1 MTETHSPK
9 KKQRMPTSAYI
20 GSGLVGIAVLGALC
34 WCAAFLRTNALI
46 EAGLGDPA
54 NYVLILSLISIFLVG
69 LPLYV
74 GLRLMRQTKR
84 RMEAEARR
92 QKDGDTEP
100 NL

>member
-1 MTETHSPK
+1 MAEAQPPK

-46 EAGLGDPA
+46 KAGLGDPA

-69 LPLYV
+69 VPLYV

-84 RMEAEARR
+84 RMEAEAQR
-92 QKDGDTEP
+92 QQRNDT
-100 NL
+100 

>member
-1 MTETHSPK
+1 MTEPQPPK

-20 GSGLVGIAVLGALC
+20 GSGLVGIAVLGGLC

-46 EAGLGDPA
+46 KAGLGDPA
-54 NYVLILSLISIFLVG
+54 NYVLILWLISIFLVG

-84 RMEAEARR
+84 RMEAEAARR
-92 QKDGDTEP
+92 QGDDTPEA
-100 NL
+100 